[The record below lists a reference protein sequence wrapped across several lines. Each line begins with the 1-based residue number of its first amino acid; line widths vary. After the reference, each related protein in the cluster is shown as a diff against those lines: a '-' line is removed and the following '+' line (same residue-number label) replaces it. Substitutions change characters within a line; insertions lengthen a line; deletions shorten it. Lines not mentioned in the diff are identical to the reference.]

1 MHTKQERF
9 KIKFAVKKIYKIG
22 AVIVSYMKRKI
33 SIVGV
38 PMWLGQ
44 TRYGTNLG
52 PQGIR
57 NAGLIDR
64 LKTVGENV
72 IDEGNLSIGIT
83 GRFRQSGEN
92 IKNVKTL
99 VESSEKLAAKV
110 SSIIQEERFPLVL
123 GGDHSIAMGTLAGV
137 AKHFKNIGVIWYDA
151 HADMNTPETSPSGNI
166 HGMPLAASMGL
177 GHSALTTIGGY
188 RGKVKPEHIVLVGV
202 RDIDKGEQQL
212 IAEKNIKVY
221 TANDVKRLGMEVVI
235 AETLR
240 YLSERCDGIHLSF
253 DVDGIDPAEFPGVGT
268 PVTNGLSY
276 KESLQ
281 AVRLLSAS
289 EKLISAEFVE
299 VNPLLDK
306 DDTTARLTV
315 NLIGALFGETAKSKQ
330 VQRSYKQKNIEAM

>member
-1 MHTKQERF
+1 
-9 KIKFAVKKIYKIG
+9 
-22 AVIVSYMKRKI
+22 MKRKI

-57 NAGLIDR
+57 CAGLVDR
-64 LKTVGENV
+64 LKNVGHDV
-72 IDEGNLSIGIT
+72 VDEGNLSIGIT

-110 SSIIQEERFPLVL
+110 SNIIQEGRFPLVL
-123 GGDHSIAMGTLAGV
+123 GGDHSIAMGTLAGA
-137 AKHFKNIGVIWYDA
+137 AKHLKNIGVIWYDA

-166 HGMPLAASMGL
+166 HGMPLAASMGF
-177 GHSALTTIGGY
+177 GHSALTNIGGY
-188 RGKVKPEHIVLVGV
+188 QGKVKPEHIVLIGV

-212 IAEKNIKVY
+212 IAEKNIKTY

-253 DVDGIDPAEFPGVGT
+253 DVDGIDPLEFPGVGT
-268 PVTNGLSY
+268 PVLNGLSY

-281 AVRLLSAS
+281 AVRLLAAS

-306 DDTTARLTV
+306 DDSTSRQTV
-315 NLIGALFGETAKSKQ
+315 NLIGALFGEAAKSKQ
-330 VQRSYKQKNIEAM
+330 VQKTFRQKDAKAISI

>member
-1 MHTKQERF
+1 MQ
-9 KIKFAVKKIYKIG
+9 KIG
-22 AVIVSYMKRKI
+22 AVIVNFMKRKI

-57 NAGLIDR
+57 CAGLMDR
-64 LKTVGENV
+64 LKGIGQDVV
-72 IDEGNLSIGIT
+72 DEGNLSIGIT
-83 GRFRQSGEN
+83 GCFRQSGEN

-99 VESSEKLAAKV
+99 VDSSEKLAAKV
-110 SSIIQEERFPLVL
+110 SNIIQEGRFPLIL

-137 AKHFKNIGVIWYDA
+137 AKHYKNIGVIWYDA
-151 HADMNTPETSPSGNI
+151 HADMNTPETSPTGNI

-177 GHSALTTIGGY
+177 GHSALTNIGGY
-188 RGKVKPEHIVLVGV
+188 QGKVKPEHIVLIGA
-202 RDIDKGEQQL
+202 RDVDKGEQQL
-212 IAEKNIKVY
+212 IEEKNIKMY

-235 AETLR
+235 AEAVR

-268 PVTNGLSY
+268 PVANGLSY

-281 AVRLLSAS
+281 AVRLLAAA
-289 EKLISAEFVE
+289 ENLISAEFVE

-306 DDTTARLTV
+306 DDMTARLTV

-330 VQRSYKQKNIEAM
+330 VQRTDRKRSAEAI

>member
-1 MHTKQERF
+1 
-9 KIKFAVKKIYKIG
+9 
-22 AVIVSYMKRKI
+22 MKRKI

-57 NAGLIDR
+57 CAGLVDR
-64 LKTVGENV
+64 LKSVGQEV
-72 IDEGNLSIGIT
+72 VDEGNLAIGIT
-83 GRFRQSGEN
+83 GRFRQTGEN

-99 VESSEKLAAKV
+99 VESSERLAAKV
-110 SSIIQEERFPLVL
+110 SNIIQERRFPLVL

-137 AKHFKNIGVIWYDA
+137 AKHYKNLGVIWYDA

-177 GHSALTTIGGY
+177 GHSALTQIGGY
-188 RGKVKPEHIVLVGV
+188 QKKVKPEHIVLIGV

-212 IAEKNIKVY
+212 IAEENIKVY

-253 DVDGIDPAEFPGVGT
+253 DVDGIDPLELPGVGT
-268 PVTNGLSY
+268 PVMDGISY

-281 AVRLLSAS
+281 AVRLLAAS
-289 EKLISAEFVE
+289 ENLISAEFVE

-306 DDTTARLTV
+306 DDTTSRLTV

-330 VQRSYKQKNIEAM
+330 VHRADRRKSAEAM

>member
-1 MHTKQERF
+1 
-9 KIKFAVKKIYKIG
+9 
-22 AVIVSYMKRKI
+22 MKRKI

-57 NAGLIDR
+57 CAGLVDR
-64 LKTVGENV
+64 LKGIGQEVV
-72 IDEGNLSIGIT
+72 DEGNLTIGVT
-83 GRFRQSGEN
+83 GRFRQTDEN
-92 IKNVKTL
+92 IKNLRTL

-110 SSIIQEERFPLVL
+110 SDIIQAGRFPLVL

-137 AKHFKNIGVIWYDA
+137 AKHYKNLGVIWYDA

-166 HGMPLAASMGL
+166 HGMPLAASMGF
-177 GHSALTTIGGY
+177 GHSALTHIGGFQE
-188 RGKVKPEHIVLVGV
+188 KVKPEHIVLIGV
-202 RDIDKGEQQL
+202 RDIDLGEQQL

-221 TANDVKRLGMEVVI
+221 TAKDVKQLGIEVVI

-240 YLSERCDGIHLSF
+240 YLSGRCDGIHLSF
-253 DVDGIDPAEFPGVGT
+253 DVDGIDPLEFPGVGT
-268 PVTNGLSY
+268 PVMNGVSY

-281 AVRLLSAS
+281 AVRLLAAS

-315 NLIGALFGETAKSKQ
+315 NLIGALFGEAVRSKQ
-330 VQRSYKQKNIEAM
+330 SQRTNRRSGAAAM

>member
-1 MHTKQERF
+1 
-9 KIKFAVKKIYKIG
+9 
-22 AVIVSYMKRKI
+22 
-33 SIVGV
+33 
-38 PMWLGQ
+38 MWLGQ

-52 PQGIR
+52 PQSIR

-64 LKTVGENV
+64 LKSIGKYV

-83 GRFRQSGEN
+83 GRFRQNGEN

-110 SSIIQEERFPLVL
+110 SDIVQEGRFPLVL
-123 GGDHSIAMGTLAGV
+123 GGDHSIAIGTLAGV
-137 AKHFKNIGVIWYDA
+137 AKHFKNLGVIWYDA

-177 GHSALTTIGGY
+177 GHSALTYIGGY
-188 RGKVKPEHIVLVGV
+188 RGKVKPEHIVLIGV

-212 IAEKNIKVY
+212 IEEKNIKMY
-221 TANDVKRLGMEVVI
+221 TANDVKRLGMQAVI

-253 DVDGIDPAEFPGVGT
+253 DVDGIDPLEFPGVGT
-268 PVTNGLSY
+268 PVIKGISY

-289 EKLISAEFVE
+289 DKLVSAEFVE
-299 VNPLLDK
+299 VNPVLDK

-315 NLIGALFGETAKSKQ
+315 NLIGALFGEIAKSKQ
-330 VQRSYKQKNIEAM
+330 VQRSYKQKSIEAM

>member
-1 MHTKQERF
+1 
-9 KIKFAVKKIYKIG
+9 
-22 AVIVSYMKRKI
+22 
-33 SIVGV
+33 
-38 PMWLGQ
+38 MWLGQ
-44 TRYGTNLG
+44 THYGTNLG

-57 NAGLIDR
+57 SAGLIDR
-64 LKTVGENV
+64 LKCIGQEVV
-72 IDEGNLSIGIT
+72 DEGNLAIGIT

-110 SSIIQEERFPLVL
+110 SNIIQEGRFPLVL

-137 AKHFKNIGVIWYDA
+137 AKHYKNLGVIWYDA

-177 GHSALTTIGGY
+177 GHGALTQIGGY
-188 RGKVKPEHIVLVGV
+188 QVKVKPEHIVLIGV

-212 IAEKNIKVY
+212 IEAKNIKMY

-235 AETLR
+235 AEALR

-253 DVDGIDPAEFPGVGT
+253 DVDGIEPLEMPGVGT
-268 PVTNGLSY
+268 PVTNGISY
-276 KESLQ
+276 KASLQ
-281 AVRLLSAS
+281 AVRLLAAS
-289 EKLISAEFVE
+289 ENLVSAEFVE

-330 VQRSYKQKNIEAM
+330 VQRAVRRRSAEAI

>member
-1 MHTKQERF
+1 
-9 KIKFAVKKIYKIG
+9 
-22 AVIVSYMKRKI
+22 MKRNI

-52 PQGIR
+52 PQSIR
-57 NAGLIDR
+57 SAGLVER
-64 LKTVGENV
+64 LKTVGKKV
-72 IDEGNLSIGIT
+72 VDEGNLSIGII

-99 VESSEKLAAKV
+99 VDSSEKLAAKV
-110 SSIIQEERFPLVL
+110 SNIIQEGRFPLVL

-137 AKHFKNIGVIWYDA
+137 GKHFKNLGVIWYDA

-177 GHSALTTIGGY
+177 GHSALTRIGGY
-188 RGKVKPEHIVLVGV
+188 RGKVKPEHIVLIGV
-202 RDIDKGEQQL
+202 RDIDKGEQLL

-315 NLIGALFGETAKSKQ
+315 NLIGALFGETAKSKSIQ
-330 VQRSYKQKNIEAM
+330 KSYKQRNSKAM

>member
-1 MHTKQERF
+1 
-9 KIKFAVKKIYKIG
+9 
-22 AVIVSYMKRKI
+22 MKRKI

-57 NAGLIDR
+57 CAGLGDR
-64 LKTVGENV
+64 LKSIGQEVV
-72 IDEGNLSIGIT
+72 DEGNLTIGIT

-110 SSIIQEERFPLVL
+110 SNIIQEGRFPLVL

-137 AKHFKNIGVIWYDA
+137 AKHYKNLGVIWYDA

-177 GHSALTTIGGY
+177 GHSALTHIGGY
-188 RGKVKPEHIVLVGV
+188 RGKVKPEHIVLIGV

-212 IAEKNIKVY
+212 IEAKNIKMY

-253 DVDGIDPAEFPGVGT
+253 DVDGIDPLEFPGVGT
-268 PVTNGLSY
+268 PVMNGISY

-289 EKLISAEFVE
+289 NNLVSAEFVE
-299 VNPLLDK
+299 VNPLLDR
-306 DDTTARLTV
+306 DDTTSRLTV
-315 NLIGALFGETAKSKQ
+315 NLIGALFGETVKSKQ
-330 VQRSYKQKNIEAM
+330 VHRADRRRRAEAM

>member
-1 MHTKQERF
+1 MNN
-9 KIKFAVKKIYKIG
+9 
-22 AVIVSYMKRKI
+22 MKRKI

-44 TRYGTNLG
+44 THYGTNLG

-57 NAGLIDR
+57 SAGLIDR
-64 LKTVGENV
+64 LKCIGQEVV
-72 IDEGNLSIGIT
+72 DEGNLAIGIT

-110 SSIIQEERFPLVL
+110 SNIIQEGRFPLVL

-137 AKHFKNIGVIWYDA
+137 AKHYKNLGVIWYDA

-177 GHSALTTIGGY
+177 GHGALTQIGGY
-188 RGKVKPEHIVLVGV
+188 QGKVKPEHIVLIGV

-212 IAEKNIKVY
+212 IEAKNIKMY

-235 AETLR
+235 AEALR

-253 DVDGIDPAEFPGVGT
+253 DVDGIEPLEMPGVGT
-268 PVTNGLSY
+268 PVTNGISY
-276 KESLQ
+276 KASLQ
-281 AVRLLSAS
+281 AVRLLAAS
-289 EKLISAEFVE
+289 ESLVSAEFVE

-330 VQRSYKQKNIEAM
+330 VQRAVRRRSAEAI

>member
-1 MHTKQERF
+1 
-9 KIKFAVKKIYKIG
+9 
-22 AVIVSYMKRKI
+22 MKRRI

-52 PQGIR
+52 PHSIR
-57 NAGLIDR
+57 SAGLVER
-64 LKTVGENV
+64 LKGVGQQV
-72 IDEGNLSIGIT
+72 VDEGNLTIGIT
-83 GRFRQSGEN
+83 GRFRQTGEN

-99 VESSEKLAAKV
+99 VESSEKLATKV
-110 SSIIQEERFPLVL
+110 SDIIQEGRFPLVL
-123 GGDHSIAMGTLAGV
+123 GGDHSIAMGTLAGI
-137 AKHFKNIGVIWYDA
+137 AKHYKNIGVIWYDA
-151 HADMNTPETSPSGNI
+151 HADLNTPETSPSGNI

-177 GHSALTTIGGY
+177 GHSALTYIGGY
-188 RGKVKPEHIVLVGV
+188 HGKVKPEHIVLIGA
-202 RDIDKGEQQL
+202 RDIDEGEKQL
-212 IAEKNIKVY
+212 IAERNIKMY
-221 TANDVKRLGMEVVI
+221 TAEDVKRLGIEVVI

-253 DVDGIDPAEFPGVGT
+253 DVDGIDPQEFPGVGT
-268 PVTNGLSY
+268 PVADGISY

-289 EKLISAEFVE
+289 NQLISAEFVE

-315 NLIGALFGETAKSKQ
+315 NLIGALFGERGKSRQ
-330 VQRSYKQKNIEAM
+330 AQRVYGRRKNAEAM

>member
-1 MHTKQERF
+1 ME
-9 KIKFAVKKIYKIG
+9 
-22 AVIVSYMKRKI
+22 RKI

-57 NAGLIDR
+57 NAGLVDR
-64 LKTVGENV
+64 LKAVGENV
-72 IDEGNLSIGIT
+72 LDEGNLSIGIT

-110 SSIIQEERFPLVL
+110 SSIIQEGRFPLVL

-177 GHSALTTIGGY
+177 GHSALTHIGGY
-188 RGKVKPEHIVLVGV
+188 RGKVKPEHIVLIGA

-221 TANDVKRLGMEVVI
+221 TADDVKRLGMEVVI

-268 PVTNGLSY
+268 PVTNGLTY

-289 EKLISAEFVE
+289 DKLISAEFVE

-315 NLIGALFGETAKSKQ
+315 NLIGALFGESAKSKQ
-330 VQRSYKQKNIEAM
+330 LQRSYKQKNIEAM